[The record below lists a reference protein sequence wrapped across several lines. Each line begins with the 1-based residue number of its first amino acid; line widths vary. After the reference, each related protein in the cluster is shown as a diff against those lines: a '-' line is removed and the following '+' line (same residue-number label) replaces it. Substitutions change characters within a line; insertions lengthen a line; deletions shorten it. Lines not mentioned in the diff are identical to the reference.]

1 MELKV
6 GNSYKCMISSQE
18 LWPTQAREVVSN
30 DVIGSV
36 VDVIV
41 CNQLQHN
48 DIALA
53 TGCGDNSPL

>member
-18 LWPTQAREVVSN
+18 LWTTQAREVVSN

-36 VDVIV
+36 VDVIA

-48 DIALA
+48 DNLVTVILE
-53 TGCGDNSPL
+53 LIMW